1 MAVVCSSSRFR
12 RPGRLPTTRCLSTS
26 PRTGATI
33 RLDEPAR
40 RSLYDALADA
50 IGDGQ
55 ADTLM
60 NLLPAHPLADMATR
74 DDVNSLAI
82 AVRGEMAELR
92 GELRG
97 EMALGFGAVD
107 RQFGEIRGEMA
118 ELRGEMAETRGE
130 IGNLSGDLRAEF
142 SRQILTLG
150 LLPGSMM
157 IAVLGTVLSLGLT
170 GAFA

>member
-1 MAVVCSSSRFR
+1 M
-12 RPGRLPTTRCLSTS
+12 
-26 PRTGATI
+26 
-33 RLDEPAR
+33 RLDEPDR

-50 IGDGQ
+50 LGDGQ

-60 NLLPAHPLADMATR
+60 NLLPTHPLADMATR
-74 DDVNSLAI
+74 DDVNSLSV
-82 AVRGEMAELR
+82 AVRGEMA
-92 GELRG
+92 ELRG

-107 RQFGEIRGEMA
+107 RQLG

-150 LLPGSMM
+150 LLLGGMM
-157 IAVLGTVLSLGLT
+157 IAVLGTVLSLGFT

>member
-1 MAVVCSSSRFR
+1 M
-12 RPGRLPTTRCLSTS
+12 
-26 PRTGATI
+26 
-33 RLDEPAR
+33 RLDEPDR
-40 RSLYDALADA
+40 RSLYDALAEA
-50 IGDGQ
+50 LGDGQ

-60 NLLPAHPLADMATR
+60 KLLPTHPLADMATR
-74 DDVNSLAI
+74 DDVNSLAV
-82 AVRGEMAELR
+82 A
-92 GELRG
+92 LRG

-107 RQFGEIRGEMA
+107 GQFGEIRGEMAELRGEMA

-150 LLPGSMM
+150 LPLGSMM
-157 IAVLGTVLSLGLT
+157 IAVLGTVLSLGFT